1 MDFRV
6 VGFLFCYMKAYISW
20 EFLGIFFMPSFF
32 IYYSPVILFY
42 TSMYKLYY
50 HTHRY
55 IQYMQHNYYIFK
67 TAIQTKSVIWYI
79 KFSLFNV
86 WKCIIL
92 SIIKIWLGTFVK
104 LWFSKKWNM
113 VCQNCIHSFIHSF
126 HHKNR
131 KCYIFKTKTFLRM
144 VHYLMCEYFNVF
156 VVVVTTTTIIII
168 IIVVVVV
175 VIIVII
181 NLPII

>member
-1 MDFRV
+1 MITG
-6 VGFLFCYMKAYISW
+6 VGRTWQRLLGCMNAAWAREKERNRETKREGDEIVSAEKCSFFSYRQISLYGFQGCCFLCVFLFCYMKAYISW

-92 SIIKIWLGTFVK
+92 SIIKIFTWHICKT
-104 LWFSKKWNM
+104 M
-113 VCQNCIHSFIHSF
+113 
-126 HHKNR
+126 
-131 KCYIFKTKTFLRM
+131 IF
-144 VHYLMCEYFNVF
+144 
-156 VVVVTTTTIIII
+156 
-168 IIVVVVV
+168 
-175 VIIVII
+175 
-181 NLPII
+181 